1 MLSGVSEAL
10 PGPLRDNL
18 SQPGPAPR
26 VVVVAEFV
34 DSTKNSTGYYWH
46 KTIKGL
52 AAAGTEVVVVSTAT
66 SIELAKPV
74 DGRVH
79 WRPTPKPI
87 RYNNDVVP
95 LRILGQFRLALS
107 LVRTARCQLHAND
120 VLFCGTNPPFLLAM
134 LGLLRRWGAFR
145 LVMLVHDVFPE
156 NAVAAGLISNR
167 APHFKVLKWAYDRT
181 YERADALIAIGRDMV
196 ETLRVK
202 TRGRT
207 AISYVPNWVDASEIV
222 TQANAEQAPLA
233 IAGPGQVLFQY
244 FGNLGRVQGLDLLL
258 DAITQ
263 VKHPAARFVFIGS
276 GAMAEQIKTFAAKD
290 PHRRVQVL
298 PPLTLQRNN
307 EGLLACDVAL
317 ITLAPGMKGLAVPSK
332 AYFSMAA
339 DKPILVVGDTDTEL
353 DLLLRER
360 PAVGWHCPAG
370 DPQALARAI
379 DSICDDD
386 LTLRKGAPRR
396 LVEQLFNRDQAIR
409 AYLPIL
415 LNEKS

>member
-1 MLSGVSEAL
+1 MELAAA
-10 PGPLRDNL
+10 R
-18 SQPGPAPR
+18 R
-26 VVVVAEFV
+26 VIVVAEFV
-34 DSTKNSTGYYWH
+34 DPTKNSTGYYWH

-52 AAAGTEVVVVSTAT
+52 AEAGTEVVVVSTAT
-66 SIELAKPV
+66 SIHLAQPV
-74 DGRVH
+74 SGAVR
-79 WRPTPKPI
+79 WQPIPKPI

-107 LVRTARCQLHAND
+107 LARTARTQLRSSD

-134 LGLLRRWGAFR
+134 LGLLRRWGTFR

-156 NAVAAGLISNR
+156 NAVAAGLISNSALHFR
-167 APHFKVLKWAYDRT
+167 ALKWLYDRT

-196 ETLRVK
+196 DTLRIK

-207 AISYVPNWVDASEIV
+207 AISYVPNWVDATEIS
-222 TQANAEQAPLA
+222 TRASSGQTPLA
-233 IAGPGQVLFQY
+233 VAGPGQVLFQY

-258 DAITQ
+258 AAIKQ

-276 GAMAEQIKTFAAKD
+276 GAMAEQIKTFAATESGG
-290 PHRRVQVL
+290 RVQVL

-307 EGLLACDVAL
+307 EGLLACDVAM

-339 DKPILVVGDTDTEL
+339 DKPILVVGDADTEL
-353 DLLLRER
+353 DLLLREQ
-360 PAVGWHCPAG
+360 PAVGWHCPSG
-370 DPQALARAI
+370 DPLVLARMI
-379 DSICDDD
+379 DSICDED
-386 LTLRKGAPRR
+386 LTRRIGLPRE
-396 LVEQLFNRDQAIR
+396 LVERSFNRDQAIR

-415 LNEKS
+415 LNGHR